1 MPGGQRVQAVA
12 PCGAHE
18 PAAQG
23 VQAGADA
30 HAQLLSAADLTRVD
44 CGPAKPDAHE
54 NKYDVAP
61 MIGGDIGAR
70 FAPGNEA
77 AEGCESATT
86 SGVERVRL

>member
-1 MPGGQRVQAVA
+1 MPAGQGAQEVE
-12 PCGAHE
+12 PCAAHE

-23 VQAGADA
+23 VQAGAAA

-44 CGPAKPDAHE
+44 CGPAMPAAHE

-61 MIGGDIGAR
+61 MIGAVNCTR
-70 FAPGNEA
+70 FAPGKEA